1 MCGHRRVPQTPLL
14 PEGNVRCHRV
24 QKGQKEWEMKS
35 YSFFLPQIFPCFLLL
50 CPSRFVLQYQRV
62 IVGKEWGWVVGG
74 EERQREKEIPN
85 NGSVEERKC
94 WSHLAG
100 AVICIEEMYLI

>member
-1 MCGHRRVPQTPLL
+1 MG
-14 PEGNVRCHRV
+14 E
-24 QKGQKEWEMKS
+24 
-35 YSFFLPQIFPCFLLL
+35 
-50 CPSRFVLQYQRV
+50 
-62 IVGKEWGWVVGG
+62 

-100 AVICIEEMYLI
+100 AVICIEEMYLIQASET